1 MFNYVTPPEM
11 VFQEVPK
18 EIALCFTITGC
29 PLNCPG
35 CHSADTHD
43 PAAGTPL
50 TLEVFKQWLI
60 DYKQFISCVLF
71 FGGEWEQ
78 KYLIKLLKLAHEL
91 QLKTCLYT
99 GKNNLPKTV
108 LEHLDYVKY
117 GPWIED
123 LGGLESEQT
132 NQKLWNLHTG
142 ELLNPL
148 IRATRQLDD

>member
-1 MFNYVTPPEM
+1 MN
-11 VFQEVPK
+11 
-18 EIALCFTITGC
+18 
-29 PLNCPG
+29 
-35 CHSADTHD
+35 S
-43 PAAGTPL
+43 GTPL
-50 TLEVFKQWLI
+50 SNDE
-60 DYKQFISCVLF
+60 FIELLRQYRGLVSCVLF

-117 GPWIED
+117 GPWIAN